1 MSAIFEGV
9 QLHNPALFRK
19 GSPNELLKYLRENDP
34 VHWTE
39 EPGGSGYWAVTRY
52 DDIKRIEL
60 DTETFSN
67 EPVVTISDLNTKG
80 SDENHKMLIYSD
92 APWHTEHRKK
102 IAPELALSRVRKGRE
117 GMDSLVNLI
126 VDMIIEKG
134 EGDLVTDLSGK
145 MASYAIADL
154 MGLDREHS
162 LSMFRAAELLN
173 QNIDTDS
180 GPGLEAMMTIAQH
193 AAEAYKDRQE
203 NPRDD
208 TLTRISR
215 GAILDTPANELQF
228 NLDFMLFIAAGS
240 DTSRNVL
247 STGMMTLLQHPE
259 AWSALRD
266 NPDLMPRAIEEMLRF
281 NPPIMVMRRTTTRD
295 TELRGRQI
303 KKGEKVVFYYG
314 AANRDPEVF
323 ENPDVF
329 DINRKVNP
337 HLSFGAGRHHCL
349 GAHLARLELTSMFAT
364 MLRRMPDMELAGPV
378 VWPEQADVPM
388 ITGPEH
394 MPIRFTP
401 GTREITGEVD
411 SVFA

>member
-1 MSAIFEGV
+1 MTAYLEDV
-9 QLHNPALFRK
+9 RLHDPALFRE
-19 GSPNELLKYLRENDP
+19 GSPNELIKYLRENDP

-39 EPGGSGYWAVTRY
+39 ETDGPGYWAVTRY
-52 DDIKRIEL
+52 DDIKQIEL
-60 DTETFSN
+60 DSETYSN

-102 IAPELALSRVRKGRE
+102 IAPELSLSRVRKGRE

-126 VDMIIEKG
+126 VDMVIEKG
-134 EGDLVTDLSGK
+134 EADLVTDLSGK

-162 LSMFRAAELLN
+162 LSMFRAAEILN
-173 QNIDTDS
+173 QNIDTNS
-180 GPGLEAMMTIAQH
+180 GIGLEATMTLVQH
-193 AAEAYKDRQE
+193 AAEAYNERQE
-203 NPRDD
+203 NPRND
-208 TLTRISR
+208 TLTRLTKGEIQGR
-215 GAILDTPANELQF
+215 PADELQF

-247 STGMMTLLQHPE
+247 STGMLTLLQHPE
-259 AWSALRD
+259 AWNMLRD
-266 NPDLMPRAIEEMLRF
+266 NPERMPKAIEEMLRY

-295 TELRGRQI
+295 TELRGRKI
-303 KKGEKVVFYYG
+303 KQGQKVVIYYAG
-314 AANRDPEVF
+314 ANRDPAVF
-323 ENPDVF
+323 EDPDKF
-329 DINRKVNP
+329 DITRKVNP
-337 HLSFGAGRHHCL
+337 HMSFGAGRHHCL
-349 GAHLARLELTSMFAT
+349 GAHLARLELTSMFDT

-378 VWPEQADVPM
+378 VWPEPGDVPM
-388 ITGPEH
+388 VTGPEH

-401 GTREITGEVD
+401 GEREVTGDVE